1 MSLPNNKENEDQH
14 MIHRKNLIEFETPPK
29 IIASAAVG
37 GKKEGEGPLG
47 DYFDTI
53 SGDSRFGTDS
63 WEKGEAKMQEETI
76 RIALRKAKLPPEQI
90 DLLICGDLI
99 NQCIASAYS
108 ARNLSIPYAGVYNA
122 CASMAESM
130 VFGAVLAGLGVMDH
144 VVCAASSHFCTA
156 ERQYRYPLEYG
167 GQRSPSAQWTAT
179 AAGAAVISGKSDAVS
194 PVSVKRIFFGRV
206 IDYGITDLTNMG
218 AAMAPAA
225 ADTLMRY
232 FEQTKTSAQDYDA
245 IVTGDLGK
253 IGSVLLRDLLQK
265 ENITLLDRQLDC
277 GMLLFGDWQDVHAG
291 GSGCGCCASVLCGYL
306 LERLAKKEWRNI
318 LFLATGALMSP
329 MSVQQGETIPCISH
343 LLHLTSLGT
352 GE

>member
-1 MSLPNNKENEDQH
+1 
-14 MIHRKNLIEFETPPK
+14 
-29 IIASAAVG
+29 
-37 GKKEGEGPLG
+37 
-47 DYFDTI
+47 
-53 SGDSRFGTDS
+53 
-63 WEKGEAKMQEETI
+63 
-76 RIALRKAKLPPEQI
+76 
-90 DLLICGDLI
+90 
-99 NQCIASAYS
+99 
-108 ARNLSIPYAGVYNA
+108 
-122 CASMAESM
+122 
-130 VFGAVLAGLGVMDH
+130 
-144 VVCAASSHFCTA
+144 
-156 ERQYRYPLEYG
+156 
-167 GQRSPSAQWTAT
+167 
-179 AAGAAVISGKSDAVS
+179 
-194 PVSVKRIFFGRV
+194 
-206 IDYGITDLTNMG
+206 
-218 AAMAPAA
+218 MAPAA

-265 ENITLLDRQLDC
+265 ENITLLDRHLDC